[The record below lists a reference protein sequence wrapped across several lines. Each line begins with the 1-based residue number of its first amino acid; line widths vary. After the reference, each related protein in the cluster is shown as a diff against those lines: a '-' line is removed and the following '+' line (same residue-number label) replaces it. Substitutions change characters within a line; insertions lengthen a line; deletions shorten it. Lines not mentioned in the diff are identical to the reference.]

1 MSVFSNHVMTVPSIM
16 RRFSVVG
23 ALLLAGFSLSGCVGA
38 AVVAGAG
45 AGLMV
50 AQERTVG
57 DGIDDMKI
65 DLEITRLMGQQEG
78 ADLGGVNTDV
88 NEGRVLLTGLVPR
101 PDDRVAAARAAWSH
115 PLVKEVINDIE
126 VGEAAGWK
134 RVPKDTWITTQIR
147 SRYMF
152 DADVRGINYEIEV
165 VDGKVYLFGIAQ
177 DQWELERA
185 INHARIVAGVK
196 QVTSHVQL
204 RNGTQRE
211 ALVLGQR

>member
-1 MSVFSNHVMTVPSIM
+1 MSVFSNNVMTAPSIM
-16 RRFSVVG
+16 RRLSVVG

-57 DGIDDMKI
+57 DGIDDVKI

-78 ADLGGVNTDV
+78 AELGGVNTDV

-126 VGEAAGWK
+126 VGEAPGWK

-165 VDGKVYLFGIAQ
+165 VDGNVYLFGIAQ

-185 INHARIVAGVK
+185 VAHARIVAGVRK
-196 QVTSHVQL
+196 VTSHVQL
-204 RNGTQRE
+204 KDGTQRE